1 MPVTVR
7 DDARLLHRCFFIVQ
21 EVIEMARFIR
31 PEIQQADVAVTPSR
45 AETCVPGLLMETFR
59 DGRTGASIIAVL
71 RNNPFRKQQCRKEHP
86 GLIFG
91 EGSLRCAPNLFV

>member
-1 MPVTVR
+1 MVSVTVR

-45 AETCVPGLLMETFR
+45 AETCVPSLLMETFR
-59 DGRTGASIIAVL
+59 MGALVRPSLPFFVTTLSENNNVERSIRA
-71 RNNPFRKQQCRKEHP
+71 
-86 GLIFG
+86 
-91 EGSLRCAPNLFV
+91 